1 MGKYIGFCL
10 YSWKPFLNYTV
21 LSYRAKS
28 FLCFYFIYFFYSSS
42 LSALLDASI
51 FFFFS
56 LHSQIHTDPPHDR
69 EFSPENQRHLQ
80 EALEY
85 GFKQITSWKILQIS
99 CKLCV
104 VQNYK
109 QTKLYTSVLK
119 ASDHIVIKKKKKKL
133 GFFSV
138 YIKIAQTSRYYTPTP
153 HCSQASWQSPLRWPM
168 SQLTGAVSRDISG
181 VGAIETVSWDV
192 RAFLPSARSTHQ
204 PEKKTK
210 HFHLSSL
217 PQCPRTLPLLILHQV

>member
-1 MGKYIGFCL
+1 MHF
-10 YSWKPFLNYTV
+10 WTP
-21 LSYRAKS
+21 A
-28 FLCFYFIYFFYSSS
+28 
-42 LSALLDASI
+42 
-51 FFFFS
+51 FFFFFLYTAKYIQTLLMTGSS
-56 LHSQIHTDPPHDR
+56 LQKIKGICKKLSNTDLSRSPPGKSSRYHVNYVL
-69 EFSPENQRHLQ
+69 S
-80 EALEY
+80 
-85 GFKQITSWKILQIS
+85 KITSKLS
-99 CKLCV
+99 CTLV
-104 VQNYK
+104 SLRRL
-109 QTKLYTSVLK
+109 TTLWL
-119 ASDHIVIKKKKKKL
+119 KKKKKL